1 MATHVRNSV
10 HSRVIL
16 HDWLWIGIGSPDVS
30 SVFSSVTATP
40 SLLLLLDF
48 PQIMVIMVKMLAS
61 SLHRSSRFYLGQCIR
76 IAGRARTT
84 TAHQQPNGRRGI
96 SAAALTKTV
105 REDSTIQQCPPKNKL
120 VFGTTFTDH
129 MLTIEWEKGHWKAPS
144 IVPYQDLRISP
155 AASCLHYGTLLLSHW
170 RYFLCL
176 LMCRFGVMFACDNRS
191 AMF

>member
-1 MATHVRNSV
+1 
-10 HSRVIL
+10 
-16 HDWLWIGIGSPDVS
+16 
-30 SVFSSVTATP
+30 
-40 SLLLLLDF
+40 
-48 PQIMVIMVKMLAS
+48 MVIMVKMLAS
-61 SLHRSSRFYLGQCIR
+61 SLHCSSRFYLDQCIR

-120 VFGTTFTDH
+120 VFGTTFADH

-155 AASCLHYGTLLLSHW
+155 AASCLHYGTLLLSYW

-176 LMCRFGVMFACDNRS
+176 LMCRFGVTFACDNRS